1 MEFILNEK
9 SLNGQFD
16 NVEMF
21 LQSLRE
27 NIRCFQLIHKN
38 PENRI
43 YKMTNFHQ
51 CYITENDRICDLS
64 KHPLTDELMRFQYA
78 LANEIYCD
86 PYWDDM
92 CRHNLEKSY
101 IYNGEDVVATS
112 LAEATEYDCSILS
125 FFKEEYVDCSLSID
139 VDSEEYI
146 VHSIYSPGYLLEL
159 YDHELEIDRPTY
171 LKIRYENTRIDCSF
185 MDSDSGLDNLEMDE
199 FDLLI
204 GTLDKFVQH
213 NSWEDIAVDDG
224 LKYKKFHAQTQFFK
238 NYRKQTIM
246 KFRFSDAM
254 RVLGYRRENRF
265 RILKLERDHKMSDKG

>member
-1 MEFILNEK
+1 MSILVVK
-9 SLNGQFD
+9 K
-16 NVEMF
+16 
-21 LQSLRE
+21 
-27 NIRCFQLIHKN
+27 I
-38 PENRI
+38 
-43 YKMTNFHQ
+43 
-51 CYITENDRICDLS
+51 
-64 KHPLTDELMRFQYA
+64 
-78 LANEIYCD
+78 EI
-86 PYWDDM
+86 
-92 CRHNLEKSY
+92 
-101 IYNGEDVVATS
+101 V
-112 LAEATEYDCSILS
+112 EATEYDCLILS
-125 FFKEEYVDCSLSID
+125 FFKEEYVDCSLNIN

-224 LKYKKFHAQTQFFK
+224 LKYKKFHAQTQFFN

-246 KFRFSDAM
+246 K
-254 RVLGYRRENRF
+254 LGKEYPIFVEHRINYVHIDVMFLVREG
-265 RILKLERDHKMSDKG
+265 L